1 PRQDGHARLG
11 HRRAVVCRHARPRG
25 EPARPRGRWLLRGHA
40 RLPARAAGGRP
51 ACRRHGRPGP
61 RGHDRLRARAPGVR
75 RAPVRQAGRTSPA
88 GGDGHRHRGR
98 PLADVCGLAE
108 IRDGRGCRA
117 RRLDGQAVHGGNG
130 QPRRVRLRAAARR
143 VRLHARIPGGAFRAR
158 RAPDDDRRGH
168 ERDHEGH
175 HRQGDR
181 SMKLKDRAAVV
192 TGGASG
198 IGRAIVHALAREG
211 ARVAVFD
218 LDEAGARET
227 VTAIERAGSTGGAY
241 RVDITDVAAVDHAS
255 DAVAARGGG
264 LHVLVNCAGW
274 DKPMP
279 FVETT
284 PEFWDKILAVN
295 LRGPLACTR
304 AALRHMIKAE
314 YGKIITIASDAGRVG
329 STGEA
334 VYSAAKGGLIA
345 FTKTVARE
353 VERHRINVNCVCPGP
368 SDTPLFQKEFAEK
381 SPKLAESL
389 KRVIPWGRLGVPD
402 DVAPAVVFLA
412 SDDASFITGQTL
424 SVSGG
429 LTMV

>member
-1 PRQDGHARLG
+1 
-11 HRRAVVCRHARPRG
+11 V
-25 EPARPRGRWLLRGHA
+25 
-40 RLPARAAGGRP
+40 
-51 ACRRHGRPGP
+51 
-61 RGHDRLRARAPGVR
+61 
-75 RAPVRQAGRTSPA
+75 
-88 GGDGHRHRGR
+88 
-98 PLADVCGLAE
+98 
-108 IRDGRGCRA
+108 
-117 RRLDGQAVHGGNG
+117 
-130 QPRRVRLRAAARR
+130 
-143 VRLHARIPGGAFRAR
+143 
-158 RAPDDDRRGH
+158 
-168 ERDHEGH
+168 
-175 HRQGDR
+175 
-181 SMKLKDRAAVV
+181 KLKDRATVV

-211 ARVAVFD
+211 ARVAVLD
-218 LDEAGARET
+218 LDEAGAHET
-227 VTAIERAGSTGGAY
+227 AASIERAGGLAAAY
-241 RVDITDVAAVDHAS
+241 RVDVTDVAAVDGAI
-255 DAVAARGGG
+255 DEIAERWAA

-304 AALRHMIKAE
+304 AALRHMIKAD
-314 YGKIITIASDAGRVG
+314 YGKIVTIASDAGRVG

-353 VERHRINVNCVCPGP
+353 VARHHINVNCVCPGP

-381 SPKLAESL
+381 SPRLAESL

-412 SDDASFITGQTL
+412 SDDAGFITGQTL

>member
-1 PRQDGHARLG
+1 
-11 HRRAVVCRHARPRG
+11 V
-25 EPARPRGRWLLRGHA
+25 
-40 RLPARAAGGRP
+40 
-51 ACRRHGRPGP
+51 
-61 RGHDRLRARAPGVR
+61 
-75 RAPVRQAGRTSPA
+75 
-88 GGDGHRHRGR
+88 
-98 PLADVCGLAE
+98 
-108 IRDGRGCRA
+108 
-117 RRLDGQAVHGGNG
+117 
-130 QPRRVRLRAAARR
+130 
-143 VRLHARIPGGAFRAR
+143 
-158 RAPDDDRRGH
+158 
-168 ERDHEGH
+168 
-175 HRQGDR
+175 
-181 SMKLKDRAAVV
+181 KLKDRAAVV

-198 IGRAIVHALAREG
+198 IGRAITQALAREG
-211 ARVAVFD
+211 ARVAVLD
-218 LDEAGARET
+218 LDEGGARET
-227 VTAIERAGSTGGAY
+227 AAAIERAGGSAAAH
-241 RVDITDVAAVDHAS
+241 RVDVTDVGAVDGAI
-255 DAVAARGGG
+255 DAVAARWGG

-304 AALRHMIKAE
+304 AALRHMIKAD
-314 YGKIITIASDAGRVG
+314 YGKIVTIASDAGRVG

-353 VERHRINVNCVCPGP
+353 VARHHINVNCVCPGP

-412 SDDASFITGQTL
+412 SDDAGFITGSTL
-424 SVSGG
+424 TANGG
-429 LTMV
+429 QYMA